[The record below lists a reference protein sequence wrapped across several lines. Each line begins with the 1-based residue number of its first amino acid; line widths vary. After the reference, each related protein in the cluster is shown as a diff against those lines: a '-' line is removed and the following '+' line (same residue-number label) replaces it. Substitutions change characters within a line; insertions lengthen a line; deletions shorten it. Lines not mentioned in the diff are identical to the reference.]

1 MADSS
6 DILVEIPPPEVSP
19 AVTNW
24 WSLALV
30 SLAMLAGVVVFALA
44 TAPRIPPLEWL
55 RVTGPAP
62 VNLDSAVATP
72 DGYAMLS
79 GMTVDGV
86 LLWWSEDGI
95 EWVSQPLRETRTQLA
110 VIDGGLFAYGDTEG
124 HMLLRDGDRW
134 VEEAEDIVL
143 PDEIRSRQSS
153 GRPSIVGTGRGMVA
167 MSILGDVWWSAD
179 GADFELVIAQ
189 PKWGTGAEVG
199 HAFESRC
206 EPPSRTSPDVPPMM
220 ATADGLFALV
230 SSNPAEP
237 FGIWPVCEP
246 EVWVTD
252 DGREWAESAAMVTD
266 GGYVY
271 DVGWHDGEFVAVGGH
286 GIGQPAVWTSSDGLA
301 WEQLSSFD
309 EDQTFDLYTLAS
321 GPAGWV
327 ILGQTEEQST
337 PLGWVSRDG
346 ECWEALP
353 WEVAGSDAL
362 VGTGEMLILD
372 RTTYPESW
380 HGSLTGG
387 TGSC

>member
-1 MADSS
+1 
-6 DILVEIPPPEVSP
+6 
-19 AVTNW
+19 
-24 WSLALV
+24 
-30 SLAMLAGVVVFALA
+30 
-44 TAPRIPPLEWL
+44 
-55 RVTGPAP
+55 
-62 VNLDSAVATP
+62 
-72 DGYAMLS
+72 
-79 GMTVDGV
+79 MTVDGV

-124 HMLLRDGDRW
+124 HMLFRDGDRW

-153 GRPSIVGTGRGMVA
+153 GRPSIVGMGRGMVA

-220 ATADGLFALV
+220 ATADGLLALV

-252 DGREWAESAAMVTD
+252 DGREWTESAAMVTD

-271 DVGWHDGEFVAVGGH
+271 DVAWSDGEFVAVGGH

-309 EDQTFDLYTLAS
+309 EDQAFDLYTVAS

-362 VGTGEMLILD
+362 VGTGEMLLSD
-372 RTTYPESW
+372 RSTYPESW